1 MNWMNSGI
9 QYGVLF
15 SQCASWSNDLVW
27 TALVRRWMP
36 AADRQYASPEEH
48 MGLFTTDIKTMDDL
62 FLHGMRDI
70 YYAENQIVKSLAKM
84 IEKTT
89 DKDLSAGLL
98 DHLRETENQ
107 VHRLDVAFERLGLE
121 PKGTSCPGIDGLIKE
136 ADGLAREVE
145 DKIVLDAAI
154 ISSAQAI
161 EHYEISRY
169 DSLVGWA
176 QQLGHHDVRELLQAN
191 FDEEKEAHRKLS
203 LLDQAAALRGRSY
216 TREQDALA

>member
-1 MNWMNSGI
+1 
-9 QYGVLF
+9 
-15 SQCASWSNDLVW
+15 
-27 TALVRRWMP
+27 
-36 AADRQYASPEEH
+36 
-48 MGLFTTDIKTMDDL
+48 MGLFTKDIKTMDDL

-70 YYAENQIVKSLAKM
+70 YYAENQIVKALPKM

-89 DKDLSAGLL
+89 NKDLSAGLL

-107 VHRLDVAFERLGLE
+107 VHRLDVAFERLGQH

-136 ADGLAREVE
+136 ADGLAGEVE
-145 DKIVLDAAI
+145 DRIVLDAAI

-176 QQLGHHDVRELLQAN
+176 QQLGHHDVGQLLQAN
-191 FDEEKEAHRKLS
+191 LNEEKDAHRKLS
-203 LLDQAAALRGRSY
+203 ILDQAAALRGRGY
-216 TREQDALA
+216 TQEQSAVA